1 MGVEALSGGEREQ
14 LHFAVRMA
22 LADCSGSGERRL
34 LVLDDTLMAIDSIRF
49 QRILQIVEEAAK
61 ELQILILTCQP
72 ERFERLSDA
81 NRVDL
86 ATLLGTGDARTT
98 AREGSA

>member
-1 MGVEALSGGEREQ
+1 
-14 LHFAVRMA
+14 MA
-22 LADCSGSGERRL
+22 LADCSGGERRL
-34 LVLDDTLMAIDSIRF
+34 LVLDDTLMATDSVRF
-49 QRILQIVEEAAK
+49 GRILRIIEEAAK

-86 ATLLGTGDARTT
+86 ASLLGSGEARTT
-98 AREGSA
+98 A